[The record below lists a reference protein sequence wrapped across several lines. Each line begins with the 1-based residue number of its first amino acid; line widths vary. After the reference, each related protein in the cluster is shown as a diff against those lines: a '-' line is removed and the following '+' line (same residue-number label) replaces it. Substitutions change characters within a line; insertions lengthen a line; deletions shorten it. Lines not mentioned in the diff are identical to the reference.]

1 MALRAIFLSISLLLG
16 LGVGFASGSGDSTHL
31 FIGAALGALISGII
45 IAVQQSLQRVPS
57 VMAIGAGVGFSIG
70 VVLAGVLIFSAGQI
84 FPQST
89 LVTQFGTMAVLIVLP
104 YLGLIVGLRLGESSD
119 WKIGTKEEQAS
130 NSAAVP
136 KLLDTSVIIDGRIAD
151 ICETG
156 FIEGKFIIPQ
166 FILQELQH
174 ISDSSDGLKRARG
187 RRGLDILNH
196 IQKKIDIDVT
206 IVEEDFPHIKE
217 VDAKL
222 VELGKKLG
230 AKILTNDLN
239 LNKVAELQGV
249 HVLNINDLSNALKP
263 VVLPGETIRVFVLKE
278 GKETGQG
285 VAYLDDGTMVVVD
298 NAKRCIGKNVDVIV
312 TSVLQTSAGRMI
324 FTRVKEE
331 SDRDTW
337 LIGLRRLS
345 PRRAVGSVWVPV
357 FQSSFSPWA
366 VFHCS
371 FILFKLLRLLTSF
384 LKSYSWCHRTIVSIA
399 VKTLSYP
406 TVSRKCLRLSQVG
419 DVDRIPY

>member
-16 LGVGFASGSGDSTHL
+16 LGVGFASGSGDSMHL

-84 FPQST
+84 FPQPT

-119 WKIGTKEEQAS
+119 WKIGTKEEEGS

-174 ISDSSDGLKRARG
+174 ISDSADGLKRARG

-331 SDRDTW
+331 SDRDV
-337 LIGLRRLS
+337 LS
-345 PRRAVGSVWVPV
+345 FARG
-357 FQSSFSPWA
+357 
-366 VFHCS
+366 
-371 FILFKLLRLLTSF
+371 
-384 LKSYSWCHRTIVSIA
+384 
-399 VKTLSYP
+399 
-406 TVSRKCLRLSQVG
+406 
-419 DVDRIPY
+419 